1 VDFGIEL
8 LNGGNIEIQKT
19 IYDYFLNN
27 KNSEVFFLRM
37 DRFLKI
43 EKNNIEKGI
52 KTDNNDQTLKILRF
66 L

>member
-1 VDFGIEL
+1 MDFGIEL

-27 KNSEVFFLRM
+27 KNSEVFFFRM

>member
-1 VDFGIEL
+1 MDFGIEL